1 MEVLI
6 MPINESSETVSNR
19 VNGVFNMDRQ
29 TTTKRIFW
37 LISTPFITWFFLK
50 GVVEIFMVVG
60 KMEYMDFA
68 FFTALVVLAGALS
81 ILGWIRIFQKNGIYF
96 TGFRVTE
103 DGIQRG
109 SVDVKPES
117 IIPKTLWGAKP
128 RGKFGAWTWES
139 RGKLISAKDILVVVV
154 LQVDKAK
161 FATFVEFKKIVIMSQ
176 NKVLDEIEIV
186 NSTLCG
192 VNENKYDLYNVF
204 AVTEPSLIQSLTSIN
219 SIMSKAHPESPPLFS
234 LLLVREAESLAPAIL
249 FGLSGGIF
257 VVASDAYKRRELH
270 SKFLKGEVFNKQST
284 KQLVEFAEKFNWSI
298 ETG

>member
-1 MEVLI
+1 
-6 MPINESSETVSNR
+6 MPINESSETVSSR
-19 VNGVFNMDRQ
+19 INGVFNMDRQ

-50 GVVEIFMVVG
+50 GIVGIFTDIG
-60 KMEYMDFA
+60 KIEFMEFA
-68 FFTALVVLAGALS
+68 VATAFVVLAGGYS
-81 ILGWIRIFQKNGIYF
+81 IFGWIRIFQKNGIYF

-109 SVDVKPES
+109 SVDVKPDS
-117 IIPKTLWGAKP
+117 VIPNSLWGPKP
-128 RGKFGAWTWES
+128 KGKFGVWTWES
-139 RGKLISAKDILVVVV
+139 RGKLIPAKDIRVIVV

-161 FATFVEFKKIVIMSQ
+161 FATFVEFKKIVVISHDE
-176 NKVLDEIEIV
+176 VLDELEIV
-186 NSTLCG
+186 NSRLCG

-204 AVTEPSLIQSLTSIN
+204 AVTGPALIQSLTSIN
-219 SIMSKAHPESPPLFS
+219 SIMSKAHPDSPPLFT
-234 LLLVREAESLAPAIL
+234 LLLVREAESVLLLGLILA
-249 FGLSGGIF
+249 
-257 VVASDAYKRRELH
+257 VASDEYKRRELR